1 MTFSKRASLNVSVV
15 IRFRYKREKDVVEK
29 DLSLLKQ
36 ELEVI
41 KKEASAPR
49 SPTRLVGLV
58 KMICNTCRLVQMIC
72 Q

>member
-1 MTFSKRASLNVSVV
+1 MA
-15 IRFRYKREKDVVEK
+15 EK

-58 KMICNTCRLVQMIC
+58 KMIYMYVIVHVAWYK
-72 Q
+72 